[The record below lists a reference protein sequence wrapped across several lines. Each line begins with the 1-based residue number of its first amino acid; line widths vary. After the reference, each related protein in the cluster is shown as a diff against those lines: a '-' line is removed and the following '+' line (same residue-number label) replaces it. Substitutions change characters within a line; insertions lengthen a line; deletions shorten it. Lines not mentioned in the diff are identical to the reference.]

1 MSIHQLY
8 QISKRSFTA
17 FDAAMNTIGQNVANA
32 NSEGYSRRR
41 VTMQA
46 DSTVTQGFYSRPLER
61 TATGTGVSISSYE
74 RLRDALLSRS
84 SWHANS
90 WMGGSEEEHRITT
103 TLQSIFTSSTDGALS
118 DQLDQFWSSW
128 SDLADNPTDNGV
140 RMSVRG
146 QGASIA
152 ATLSR
157 LSTDIQNLQSETQR
171 ALEGGIQDLNRSLEE
186 VAELN
191 AVIQSGNALGSP
203 DLAAEDRRDVL
214 VSEMSEQAAIRI
226 QEEPHGGY
234 TVLMDGIMVVSGS
247 MAKTLEL
254 DTTSGTPQV
263 KISDTPITLDVPTEG
278 GGRLSGWLRTLQA
291 TLPDTLTSLD
301 RIAESLVKEVNALH
315 VTGHDLDGN
324 TGVDFFYFEAGPPE
338 KGVTASSIRLSD
350 AVNNDSR
357 AVVASLGDP
366 SDGFNDSQIANDI
379 FRLSE
384 GALMN
389 GGSETIETYAIN
401 LVTGIG
407 ATAKRAS
414 SLYESHAALAN
425 HVDAMAKGVS
435 GVSLEE
441 EMTDL
446 IRYQQS
452 FAAAARVL
460 NSAEAMME
468 SLLSM

>member
-1 MSIHQLY
+1 
-8 QISKRSFTA
+8 
-17 FDAAMNTIGQNVANA
+17 
-32 NSEGYSRRR
+32 
-41 VTMQA
+41 
-46 DSTVTQGFYSRPLER
+46 
-61 TATGTGVSISSYE
+61 
-74 RLRDALLSRS
+74 
-84 SWHANS
+84 
-90 WMGGSEEEHRITT
+90 
-103 TLQSIFTSSTDGALS
+103 
-118 DQLDQFWSSW
+118 
-128 SDLADNPTDNGV
+128 
-140 RMSVRG
+140 
-146 QGASIA
+146 
-152 ATLSR
+152 
-157 LSTDIQNLQSETQR
+157 
-171 ALEGGIQDLNRSLEE
+171 
-186 VAELN
+186 
-191 AVIQSGNALGSP
+191 
-203 DLAAEDRRDVL
+203 
-214 VSEMSEQAAIRI
+214 
-226 QEEPHGGY
+226 
-234 TVLMDGIMVVSGS
+234 
-247 MAKTLEL
+247 
-254 DTTSGTPQV
+254 
-263 KISDTPITLDVPTEG
+263 VPTEG
-278 GGRLSGWLRTLQA
+278 GGRLSGWLRTLQT